1 MTLLM
6 SDLDEYGRP
15 PKQIKYIT
23 YHTNHSGRVQS
34 LRRQSTETMLLQIL
48 GKARTIREMCEM
60 TGVNYNTI
68 RGVLSKLYTD
78 GKIEKFTIAKKKRY
92 QIAK

>member
-1 MTLLM
+1 
-6 SDLDEYGRP
+6 
-15 PKQIKYIT
+15 
-23 YHTNHSGRVQS
+23 
-34 LRRQSTETMLLQIL
+34 
-48 GKARTIREMCEM
+48 M